1 MNNVLLSDG
10 IHLTQ
15 NAVYRGRLSVS
26 FLGSQ
31 KAVSDGLGKQGF
43 TEVVFFE
50 KDALPADWPD
60 DQKADEANWPNWEA
74 YLQGRFT
81 MTDRVIPLSELP
93 SGITLNGMWLQQA
106 PAGAPAIPPPPGP
119 GPGPGPLPDPG
130 APPPPPPSPTKPSM
144 VKPLLASA
152 AGVAL
157 GFAAARLIAKK
168 KVTS

>member
-81 MTDRVIPLSELP
+81 MTDRVIALSELP
-93 SGITLNGMWLQQA
+93 AGITLQGMWLQQA
-106 PAGAPAIPPPPGP
+106 PAAPQPLPPSPGPPAPSDPGLPPYTPPPPE
-119 GPGPGPLPDPG
+119 
-130 APPPPPPSPTKPSM
+130 KPSM
-144 VKPLLASA
+144 VGPLVASA

-157 GFAAARLIAKK
+157 GFAAAKFLGRKK
-168 KVTS
+168 GTA